1 MSDGITDAEREG
13 REIAEEW
20 KRREINSFL
29 SMRTKKELVDALV
42 NRDNVKTYM
51 IPDKQLW
58 RIECS
63 HNGMYID
70 DTHHGYGKVRIL
82 VVKE

>member
-29 SMRTKKELVDALV
+29 SMRTTKELVNELSK
-42 NRDNVKTYM
+42 REGVKEIIIQPYEWYQ
-51 IPDKQLW
+51 ISGGKEQW
-58 RIECS
+58 
-63 HNGMYID
+63 
-70 DTHHGYGKVRIL
+70 DTGIGPARIL
-82 VVKE
+82 VVID